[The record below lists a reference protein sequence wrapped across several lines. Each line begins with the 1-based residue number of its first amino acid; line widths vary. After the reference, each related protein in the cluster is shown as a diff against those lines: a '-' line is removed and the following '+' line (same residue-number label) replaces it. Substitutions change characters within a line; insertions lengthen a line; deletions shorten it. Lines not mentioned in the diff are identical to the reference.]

1 LVGTPDELRE
11 VSAALRAVSL
21 LIRFS
26 GKNKESLMTTGLQ
39 ISSMIVT
46 LLLGGATSAFAQTAS
61 PAPHLLNQK

>member
-1 LVGTPDELRE
+1 
-11 VSAALRAVSL
+11 LRAVSL